1 MGRDRYEPLSP
12 LERMHTT
19 TVLDNNLRVTTH
31 EMPSMESVALGLWVG
46 IGGRHE
52 EKQLNGISHFLE
64 HILFKGTSR
73 RSAIQISE
81 AIEGVGGSLNG
92 FTSEEYTCYIAKVPH
107 AHLRLASDVL
117 FDMYLHP
124 AIREED
130 VQKEKTVIKEEINLY
145 RDTPQH
151 HVLDLFNEVMW
162 TDQPLGR
169 PLVGTATTISAL
181 SRESLRGYQRRYYT
195 LRNAVLAAA
204 GRLRHGEL
212 LEAVGGSLPKRSGA
226 SRGPRCISA
235 ADAQRSPGLLLH
247 QKDTEQTH
255 ICVGVRGYHREHPD
269 RYALQLLSIAMGENM
284 SSRLF
289 QRIREKHGL
298 AYAIHSSVAR
308 YKDTGF
314 FSIYAGVE
322 SSKFVKA
329 ISLIMKELA
338 MLRKTGLRKIELARG
353 KEYWIGQ
360 LSMELEKT
368 TPQMVHIGESLI
380 CSGRIL
386 TMDEILSKIMCVSLE
401 DVQRVAVDILNDRRL
416 NMAVIGPLREEESQV
431 RENLHFDY

>member
-1 MGRDRYEPLSP
+1 MYA
-12 LERMHTT
+12 T

-31 EMPSMESVALGLWVG
+31 EMPSMKSVALGLWVG

-52 EKQLNGISHFLE
+52 ERQLNGISHFLE

-73 RSAIQISE
+73 RSAMQISQ
-81 AIEGVGGSLNG
+81 AIESVGGSLNG

-107 AHLRLASDVL
+107 AHFRLASDVL

-124 AIREED
+124 AIQEED
-130 VQKEKTVIKEEINLY
+130 VQKEKAVIKEEINLY

-151 HVLDLFNEVMW
+151 HVLDLFSEAMW
-162 TDQPLGR
+162 TDHPLGR
-169 PLVGTATTISAL
+169 PLIGTAATISVL
-181 SRESLRGYQRRYYT
+181 SRESLCAYQRRYYT

-212 LEAVGGSLPKRSGA
+212 VEAVDGFLPERSGA
-226 SRGPRCISA
+226 SRGPRFIPA
-235 ADAQRSPGLLLH
+235 ADAQRRPGLLLH
-247 QKDTEQTH
+247 KKDTEQTH
-255 ICVGVRGYHREHPD
+255 LCVGVRGYHREHPD

-308 YKDTGF
+308 YKDSGS

-322 SSKFVKA
+322 SKKFMRA
-329 ISLIMKELA
+329 LSLIMKELA
-338 MLRKTGLRKIELARG
+338 MVRKAGVRKIELARA

-360 LSMELEKT
+360 LSMEMEKT
-368 TPQMVHIGESLI
+368 TSQMIHIGESLL

-386 TMDEILSKIMCVSLE
+386 TIDEILSKIIRVSVE
-401 DVQRVAVDILNDRRL
+401 DVQRVAVDILNDRAL
-416 NMAVIGPLREEESQV
+416 TMAVIGPLPEEEGQV
-431 RENLHFDY
+431 REELHFEQ